1 MFSINGYDF
10 QNEEDVDI
18 AREELNKIQY
28 ISDKLTDDPEA
39 VLAVYNKML
48 DSKIFIT
55 PIGVEYLRQLQ
66 GYLLRSP
73 QIDDAKVQDIPVLI
87 SYQEALHY
95 KDLEQELTKARTQLN
110 SKIVAERNPAPAPET
125 PSAKL
130 KRRFRFSIVTI
141 VVLSVVIAALFIIA
155 LNSNTP
161 NILNYRT
168 EIENEYADWAQQLSE
183 KEAELRERENALNG
197 Q

>member
-1 MFSINGYDF
+1 MHSINGYDF

-28 ISDKLTDDPEA
+28 ISDKLTDDPNS

-55 PIGVEYLRQLQ
+55 PIGTEYLRQLQ
-66 GYLLRSP
+66 GYLLRNP
-73 QIDDAKVQDIPVLI
+73 QIDDAQVRDVPVLI

-95 KDLEQELTKARTQLN
+95 KDLVQAMENKKPEKKKTVQE
-110 SKIVAERNPAPAPET
+110 PET
-125 PSAKL
+125 DTAKL

-141 VVLSVVIAALFIIA
+141 VVLSAMIIAMFIIA
-155 LNSNTP
+155 LKSDTP

-168 EIENEYADWAQQLSE
+168 AIENEYAEWAQQLAE
-183 KEAELRERENALNG
+183 QEAELRERENQLNAE
-197 Q
+197 

>member
-10 QNEEDVDI
+10 QNEDDMDI
-18 AREELNKIQY
+18 AREELNKIQF
-28 ISDKLTDDPEA
+28 ISEKLTDDPEA

-73 QIDDAKVQDIPVLI
+73 QIEDSRVKDVPVLI

-95 KDLEQELTKARTQLN
+95 KDLEQALKEKTMPQPVKTIPTK
-110 SKIVAERNPAPAPET
+110 EEPET
-125 PSAKL
+125 DTSKL
-130 KRRFRFSIVTI
+130 QRRFRFSIATI
-141 VVLSVVIAALFIIA
+141 VVLVVMVAAMFVIA

-161 NILNYRT
+161 NIINYRT
-168 EIENEYADWAQQLSE
+168 AIENEYAQWAQELAE
-183 KEAELRERENALNG
+183 KEEQLRERENALNG

>member
-10 QNEEDVDI
+10 QNEDDVDI
-18 AREELNKIQY
+18 AREELNKIQF
-28 ISDKLTDDPEA
+28 ISDKLSDDPES

-55 PIGVEYLRQLQ
+55 PIGVEYLRQMQ

-73 QIDDAKVQDIPVLI
+73 EIDDSRVKDVPVLI

-95 KDLEQELTKARTQLN
+95 KDLEKALKEKTQQQPVK
-110 SKIVAERNPAPAPET
+110 KIPKEEPET
-125 PSAKL
+125 DNAKL
-130 KRRFRFSIVTI
+130 RRRFRFSIATI
-141 VVLSVVIAALFIIA
+141 VVLVIMVAAMFVIA
-155 LNSNTP
+155 LNSSTP

-168 EIENEYADWAQQLSE
+168 ELENEYAQWAQELSE

>member
-1 MFSINGYDF
+1 MYSINGYDF

-28 ISDKLTDDPEA
+28 ISEKLTDDPEA
-39 VLAVYNKML
+39 VMAVYNKMI

-66 GYLLRSP
+66 GYLLRNA
-73 QIDDAKVQDIPVLI
+73 QIEDSRVKDVPVLI
-87 SYQEALHY
+87 SYQDALHY
-95 KDLEQELTKARTQLN
+95 KDMEQALKEARQPQPVKTIP
-110 SKIVAERNPAPAPET
+110 KEEPET
-125 PSAKL
+125 DQSKL
-130 KRRFRFSIVTI
+130 KRRYRFSIAVI
-141 VVLSVVIAALFIIA
+141 VVLVAMVAAMFIIA

-168 EIENEYADWAQQLSE
+168 EIENEYAQWAEELSE
-183 KEAELRERENALNG
+183 KEAELRERENALKG

>member
-10 QNEEDVDI
+10 QNEDDVDI
-18 AREELNKIQY
+18 AREELNKIQF
-28 ISDKLTDDPEA
+28 ISDKLSDDPEA

-55 PIGVEYLRQLQ
+55 PIGVEYLRQMQ

-73 QIDDAKVQDIPVLI
+73 QIEDSRVKDVPVLI

-95 KDLEQELTKARTQLN
+95 KDLEKALKEKTQPQPV
-110 SKIVAERNPAPAPET
+110 KTIPKEEPET
-125 PSAKL
+125 DSAKL
-130 KRRFRFSIVTI
+130 RRRFRFSIATI
-141 VVLSVVIAALFIIA
+141 VVLVIMVAAMFVIA

-161 NILNYRT
+161 NILNYRN
-168 EIENEYADWAQQLSE
+168 EIENEYAQWAQELSE
-183 KEAELRERENALNG
+183 KEAQLRERENALNG

>member
-1 MFSINGYDF
+1 MYSINGYDF
-10 QNEEDVDI
+10 QNEDDVDI
-18 AREELNKIQY
+18 AREELNKIQF
-28 ISDKLTDDPEA
+28 ISEKLSDDPEA

-73 QIDDAKVQDIPVLI
+73 QIEDSRVKDVPVLI

-95 KDLEQELTKARTQLN
+95 KDLEQELKNTKNATFRPVET
-110 SKIVAERNPAPAPET
+110 KKEEPET

-130 KRRFRFSIVTI
+130 KRKYKFSLVTI
-141 VVLSVVIAALFIIA
+141 VVLAIMIGAMFIIA
-155 LNSNTP
+155 LKSNTP
-161 NILNYRT
+161 NRHHRSPST
-168 EIENEYADWAQQLSE
+168 
-183 KEAELRERENALNG
+183 RCRH
-197 Q
+197 

>member
-1 MFSINGYDF
+1 MHSINGYDF

-95 KDLEQELTKARTQLN
+95 KDLEQELTKARADISNRTA
-110 SKIVAERNPAPAPET
+110 AEKKPAKEPET
-125 PSAKL
+125 VSERL
-130 KRRFRFSIVTI
+130 KRRFRFSIVAI
-141 VVLSVVIAALFIIA
+141 VVLSVVIVALFIIA

>member
-1 MFSINGYDF
+1 MHSINGYDF

-28 ISDKLTDDPEA
+28 ISDKLTDDPA
-39 VLAVYNKML
+39 AILTVYNKMI

-66 GYLLRSP
+66 GYLLRSSE
-73 QIDDAKVQDIPVLI
+73 IDDAQVQDVPVLI

-95 KDLEQELTKARTQLN
+95 KDVEQALQQARQQQGRELPKKKAEEPESNTD
-110 SKIVAERNPAPAPET
+110 KI
-125 PSAKL
+125 
-130 KRRFRFSIVTI
+130 KRRYRFSLITI
-141 VVLSVVIAALFIIA
+141 AVLAVMVIAMFVIA

-161 NILNYRT
+161 NIINYRT

-183 KEAELRERENALNG
+183 KEEELRERENAL
-197 Q
+197 QK